1 MAYRVLMDRHSA
13 EVAALRQAVL
23 ETPGATDRATRQAA
37 YAGQGLP
44 PPLGAYVASVDVAS
58 YRITD
63 DDVAALLAAG
73 QSEDAVFEV
82 TLAAAIGAAG
92 RRLEAGLRALRA
104 AG

>member
-1 MAYRVLMDRHSA
+1 MAYPDPMERHSA

-23 ETPGATDRATRQAA
+23 ETPGATDRATREAA
-37 YAGQGLP
+37 YAGGGLP
-44 PPLGAYVASVDVAS
+44 PQLDAYVASIDVAS

-63 DDVAALLAAG
+63 GDIARLLAAD
-73 QSEDAVFEV
+73 QSEDAVFEL

-104 AG
+104 AD